1 MEKIHYDT
9 PMAKAIME
17 LLGNYADVLRRADVP
32 PGACRAFIFG
42 GCALHLH
49 TKARG
54 SNDLDVEFEATGQL
68 NLSETIME
76 VEDVFFDDPDT
87 GPSSLTIDPN
97 FSPVLGPLHEDYQQ
111 NAISLNA
118 RETSPLQVFVVEKV
132 DLAISKLGRFG
143 DQDIADIHTLFDHGL
158 CIEHFRSKARE
169 AIDYAVGNRDK
180 LTGNLD
186 QVINLYKL

>member
-1 MEKIHYDT
+1 MFSG
-9 PMAKAIME
+9 E
-17 LLGNYADVLRRADVP
+17 LM
-32 PGACRAFIFG
+32 CRL
-42 GCALHLH
+42 AL
-49 TKARG
+49 A
-54 SNDLDVEFEATGQL
+54 E
-68 NLSETIME
+68 
-76 VEDVFFDDPDT
+76 
-87 GPSSLTIDPN
+87 PSSLAAAPCTYTQRQEA
-97 FSPVLGPLHEDYQQ
+97 V
-111 NAISLNA
+111 
-118 RETSPLQVFVVEKV
+118 ETSPLQVFVVEKV